1 MAWPARPPAPRLLA
15 CPALPGGMRLLRD
28 ICEMEISPIR
38 NEDGGEPVSRLL
50 SAWWKLSQALKRR
63 VAPRLENEY
72 GVRFKH
78 FLVLTN
84 ISRGHRSPGA
94 LAETL
99 GFPPSEVSRVLD
111 VLSRKGLVRR
121 EVDPEDLR
129 RMKLE
134 LTPAG
139 DAVLAGMNGSM
150 SKLFQRDVAGCVPRS
165 RLERLAAA
173 LDIACELSEDP

>member
-1 MAWPARPPAPRLLA
+1 
-15 CPALPGGMRLLRD
+15 
-28 ICEMEISPIR
+28 
-38 NEDGGEPVSRLL
+38 L